1 MNSIE
6 DDKLREVAGAFFDE
20 VLMPMAERM
29 RASGVQ
35 PFPLQTDVSRLSYYA
50 RRSTC
55 SMTHDDF
62 TAPSCIDFEDFEHRL
77 AAHWKAI
84 GRHELVGEVTRITAV
99 AHAAHKAFDRVK
111 QEPEVSPF
119 IYIRTY
125 AKNIEM

>member
-1 MNSIE
+1 MNSTD

-35 PFPLQTDVSRLSYYA
+35 PFPLQTDISRLSYYA

-62 TAPSCIDFEDFEHRL
+62 IAPSCIDFEDFEHRL
-77 AAHWKAI
+77 AAHWEAL
-84 GRHELVGEVTRITAV
+84 GRHELVGAVPRIAV
-99 AHAAHKAFDRVK
+99 VARAAHAALNRVGP
-111 QEPEVSPF
+111 ECEVSPF
-119 IYIRTY
+119 IYV
-125 AKNIEM
+125 MF